1 VEGPD
6 LLEGSDAVLVGV
18 AAATFHLGAGRRA
31 DEGEGLASAE
41 GHSMDA
47 GEDFVAAQ

>member
-1 VEGPD
+1 MEGPY
-6 LLEGSDAVLVGV
+6 LLEGSDAVLLCV
-18 AAATFHLGAGRRA
+18 AAPTFHLGAGRRA

-47 GEDFVAAQ
+47 GEDLVAAQ